1 MSTEAKRRRNQKKKQ
16 KQKQKKAAEKMQEQ
30 ASLES
35 TLGSPID
42 VSITE
47 QQQCREAECAE
58 DAEAVDAVAESESA
72 DGSRGGSVESSASTD
87 DAIGGGGVFS
97 ASSYVA
103 VGESAAV
110 STAVEVTAPLQ
121 DEVVSAA
128 NMETTEASVADSMP
142 HAEVGEESERVSTEP
157 EPAEDSEAATAS
169 AHTEPAIPDASA
181 AQMAKGNEAHPEAE
195 LPVEDEGASLFG
207 DNEHSPLPWDNDG
220 VDEQRI
226 DVSEPQAELPISD
239 TEPGQH
245 VSSSPIT
252 NTDQANLGEPLPWEE
267 DRAAEPEQNIE
278 CVEERTEDLIV
289 EAEHDQHTS
298 SPPLFGEDQATS
310 HSPLPWEEQ
319 EAAEPQQDIYRA
331 EEHKDSTLEGDAD
344 QNASAPEP
352 PAEAGSTLE
361 HSVPSGNTPE
371 DVQDSA
377 TPAKDSDLDTPAGVE
392 AAPVKGQVQDTTH
405 NAEVDAADSD
415 SLFAADNDGRD
426 FLAELSTG
434 PDASS
439 KKDADITPLDNIP
452 KVTLASTDAFAGPA
466 EAFEPGDL
474 FADEDIPEEL
484 PWVQEASPN
493 VDIPHELP
501 VSRSSAE
508 FSSSQGVKETPVTEA
523 RPPMFWDE
531 ESDSIE
537 ASNDQ
542 LAFTPVAQRGK
553 VTLPA
558 KKFSFL
564 DNDDDLLN
572 DDEEEEANADN
583 QPHNEQENSDD
594 DSFLDSDEEP
604 LVLPQKAGR
613 TMYTPSTQ
621 TLGQGR
627 SAYDGH
633 MSSSMS
639 ASPAVAAVT
648 GQHQFMPTPPVPEK
662 PKVSKYAL
670 PKQPEPHSQTKK
682 GYYAPNLGGVGLEP
696 TDKPPVRSVNVES
709 VKKLEEE
716 KKKSDAY
723 DFPLELVK
731 SKPKPAKPVP
741 VPSIPSVVAA
751 TQPASRSFSP
761 NDAQTVF
768 SPEKTNIPPLK
779 PTVPVAKNP
788 YQPNFDGNYMSP
800 VDAVNSRTSSVH
812 QNPYAPPPVNVESQ
826 ASSDKPYMPYE
837 GAASASQYQHPFP
850 PQQLS
855 TYGGTNAPKPPLN
868 SYNLAAA
875 QMDSPKERRPVA
887 YGNTSRTRT
896 ISNASVGSSG
906 SYNSHQAPAVP
917 TIVPPRFAF
926 PPPQA
931 HMSPTIPV
939 LQTVGIAAAPPAVSS
954 PGTQRRTHARSHS
967 SVYAPANAPHASKY
981 APTVHPSVQQ
991 KYPSAAGPSK
1001 RSLAGNGIPDGVP
1014 PNRVLPPT
1022 IQEVPVDGH
1031 ALSFRQFPLFNWS
1044 QPSKIVYALPLP
1056 IDTGNYMLGKPST
1069 VSGIHVRNSES
1080 ILVPNVVLK
1089 DFPGPLVKGKTR
1101 TKDLEKWLE
1110 LSIAYQRESTPGK
1123 DLTLWHVLKHKLSNS
1138 GSLKELSKILYDSEQ
1153 LIPYMGQMQSHGRPT
1168 LMSHKLDPNSQ
1179 MQILAH
1185 LQVGSP
1191 GAALDLALAQKD
1203 YALALVL
1210 SSLIGKDKWSEVVDT
1225 YLREEFCVSAG
1236 NNQFSVYL
1244 LALIFQVFVGNS
1256 NRVLQE
1262 LITNPLKSDWA
1273 IQDWNIILAAVL
1285 NNIPKDVDPR
1295 QLPPVV
1301 MEFLVGFGVF
1311 LAQNGKLTAAAV
1323 CFVIANVPLSQNEL
1337 LPNSGVKFGCLGS
1350 INSLDAIL
1358 LSEVYEFYYTTAN
1371 DNCPFFAS
1379 LLLMKTV
1386 HASALLDYG
1395 LPTTVP
1401 KYLDVITG
1409 LLRNAPKNSA
1419 IAVSLTHQLESINL
1433 RLSGVTTAWIGKPT
1447 LSSVWGQLDKS
1458 FNKFIGGDADDFSK
1472 QPEKTVF
1479 DSFTPGASRNASMVD
1494 LNHGVTPMRPAAIK
1508 NSGVNRSHT
1517 DLPVSNK
1524 GGYAPLNVTGS
1535 NLLSVSRSNTHL
1547 HGAEHG
1553 SSMSNLHGDPQ
1564 HVSHKTN
1571 YTPHRASNLIS
1582 PKYPEEPQNS
1592 YLPNQQSNLP
1602 SPANG
1607 HSRNPSIPSVATP
1620 PPIFSAPP
1628 KRARGKYAAGASS
1641 AVSVDQLYSDAGHAN
1656 TPPKVKSVP
1665 TCPEIA
1671 ETPAALA
1678 TRQANDSMTDF
1689 FAPPSIQGGLQ
1700 QDRRPSA
1707 YSVSSQGM
1715 LPSSRRSS
1723 NISDVMPPPK
1733 KSGSG
1738 KPYRKTTVNYTPVDV
1753 GSSSLPPPSVSPSQ
1767 STGDTTTEVKRARN
1781 SGHASN
1787 SSATEVAD
1795 VTVLHKSPE
1804 SVSASDYSFP
1814 DESAQSL
1821 EESAEEGRDPLN
1833 TFSGV
1838 TDTEVP
1844 VDQKDGGRGS
1854 QNTLTKAASY
1864 GIAPHEQ
1871 EETEPLTETS
1881 ATEGPRVQVEVQV
1894 TPPEDFAHIQS
1905 RVVSPE
1911 KTASPTREDGADA
1924 TDLSPDRDERQ
1935 PYAGLGVSYSSSTGG
1950 PRPFASHQYL
1960 PRAPA
1965 VPAYSPIEENA
1976 AEESRNDNQDPT
1988 EAPGKQEH
1996 AGLKRTVSG
2005 PVIGSEKLMS
2015 PALAHPIPRTSRF
2028 EPIKEIIQNDED
2040 SFRKD
2045 RVPVIRASSNPNF
2058 NPYTPVASE
2067 QYYDDVVEDESDE
2080 SEEESERK
2088 RQEKE
2093 KEEERKREAAEK
2105 EKRKAEGS
2113 SSSRWFG
2120 WLKKDTNEKKPI
2132 KAKLGQKN
2140 NFYYDEKLKR
2150 WVNKDA
2156 TEEEKLKVS
2165 TPPPPPPVVKRK
2177 MNTTPEIKPR
2187 SGSVV
2192 GGPAIRTQG
2201 AVAPANPQD
2210 LQPGQP
2216 IAAASSALPTQTS
2229 PVKPRDPAINLTGK
2243 KANGLDDLISLTAGP
2258 SNAVSRRKKKP
2269 GRGYVN
2275 VLNNL

>member
-42 VSITE
+42 VSIFE
-47 QQQCREAECAE
+47 QQQYGGAE
-58 DAEAVDAVAESESA
+58 DAEAAGAAAARESA
-72 DGSRGGSVESSASTD
+72 DESRGASVESSGSTD
-87 DAIGGGGVFS
+87 NAIGDDRAGS
-97 ASSYVA
+97 APSPYVA
-103 VGESAAV
+103 VGDSAAV
-110 STAVEVTAPLQ
+110 STAVEVSAPLQ
-121 DEVVSAA
+121 DEAFSAVDVEA
-128 NMETTEASVADSMP
+128 TESPASALPAASV
-142 HAEVGEESERVSTEP
+142 EESEHVSIAT
-157 EPAEDSEAATAS
+157 PAEPSAAPVAPEAAAS
-169 AHTEPAIPDASA
+169 EENVV
-181 AQMAKGNEAHPEAE
+181 QMAGENGTNPEADV
-195 LPVEDEGASLFG
+195 PIEDESNFLFG
-207 DNEHSPLPWDNDG
+207 DSPHSPLPWDDG
-220 VDEQRI
+220 GASDPEQRP
-226 DVSEPQAELPISD
+226 EMTEERPELP
-239 TEPGQH
+239 TFEEERTQH
-245 VSSSPIT
+245 TSLLPSTSNEHKTPQEALSS
-252 NTDQANLGEPLPWEE
+252 EE
-267 DRAAEPEQNIE
+267 DQAAEPEQNIGVCDGHAE
-278 CVEERTEDLIV
+278 DSTVDVEWE
-289 EAEHDQHTS
+289 QHTS
-298 SPPLFGEDQATS
+298 SSELFGEEHDTP

-319 EAAEPQQDIYRA
+319 EAAAPEENRSRM
-331 EEHKDSTLEGDAD
+331 EEHKESISGDERDQDVPITEDSAKTGSL
-344 QNASAPEP
+344 PED
-352 PAEAGSTLE
+352 T
-361 HSVPSGNTPE
+361 VPGENTPGDIPE
-371 DVQDSA
+371 TATSAKNVDFDSA
-377 TPAKDSDLDTPAGVE
+377 NGTGNVPVE
-392 AAPVKGQVQDTTH
+392 SQAHSTTH
-405 NAEVDAADSD
+405 TPEEYAADSN
-415 SLFAADNDGRD
+415 SLFALEDDGGD
-426 FLAELSTG
+426 FLAELSNGHDVSSQSAADMLPIDDNVPRTTFDG
-434 PDASS
+434 ADA
-439 KKDADITPLDNIP
+439 L
-452 KVTLASTDAFAGPA
+452 AGPA
-466 EAFEPGDL
+466 ETYEPGDL
-474 FADEDIPEEL
+474 FADEDTAEEP
-484 PWVQEASPN
+484 PWAQNTNPN
-493 VDIPHELP
+493 VDTSQQLP

-508 FSSSQGVKETPVTEA
+508 LSSSQAAKETPGIEVP
-523 RPPMFWDE
+523 PPMFWDE

-553 VTLPA
+553 VTLPD

-572 DDEEEEANADN
+572 DDEEEEANAGD
-583 QPHNEQENSDD
+583 QPENDQENCDD

-604 LVLPQKAGR
+604 PLLPPKAGK
-613 TMYTPSTQ
+613 TTYTPSTQ
-621 TLGQGR
+621 VLGQDR
-627 SAYDGH
+627 SSYDAH
-633 MSSSMS
+633 NLSSSM
-639 ASPAVAAVT
+639 AVSPAVAAVT
-648 GQHQFMPTPPVPEK
+648 GQQQFLPGPPVPEK
-662 PKVSKYAL
+662 PKVGKYAL
-670 PKQPEPHSQTKK
+670 PKQPNPPPQTNK
-682 GYYAPNLGGVGLEP
+682 GYYAPTLGGVGLEA
-696 TDKPPVRSVNVES
+696 TDKPPVLSVNDES
-709 VKKLEEE
+709 VRRLEEE

-741 VPSIPSVVAA
+741 VPSIPSIVTAS
-751 TQPASRSFSP
+751 QPASRSFSP
-761 NDAQTVF
+761 SDAQPVF
-768 SPEKTNIPPLK
+768 SPEKAGITPLK
-779 PTVPVAKNP
+779 PTVPPVKNP
-788 YQPNFDGNYMSP
+788 YQPNFDGNYLSL
-800 VDAVNSRTSSVH
+800 VDAVNSRTSSVQ
-812 QNPYAPPPVNVESQ
+812 QNPYAPPPVNVGPQVTSE
-826 ASSDKPYMPYE
+826 KPYAAYE
-837 GAASASQYQHPFP
+837 GAASGSQSQHPFP
-850 PQQLS
+850 PQPLGA
-855 TYGGTNAPKPPLN
+855 YGTNAPKPPLN

-875 QMDSPKERRPVA
+875 QMDSPKERRPAA
-887 YGNTSRTRT
+887 YVNTSRTRA

-906 SYNSHQAPAVP
+906 SYNSHQLPAGP
-917 TIVPPRFAF
+917 TVVPPRFAF

-931 HMSPTIPV
+931 HISPTIPA
-939 LQTVGIAAAPPAVSS
+939 LQTVGIAGAPPAVSS

-991 KYPSAAGPSK
+991 KYPSVAGPSK
-1001 RSLAGNGIPDGVP
+1001 RSLAGNGVPDGVS
-1014 PNRVLPPT
+1014 NRVLPPT

-1031 ALSFRQFPLFNWS
+1031 ALNFRQFPLFNWS
-1044 QPSKIVYALPLP
+1044 QTSKIVYGLSLP
-1056 IDTGNYMLGKPST
+1056 IDTGNYMLGKPFP

-1080 ILVPNVVLK
+1080 ILVPNVILK
-1089 DFPGPLVKGKTR
+1089 DFPGPLIKGKTR

-1110 LSIAYQRESTPGK
+1110 LSIAYQRESLPGR
-1123 DLTLWHVLKHKLSNS
+1123 DLTLWYVLKHKLSTS
-1138 GSLKELSKILYDSEQ
+1138 GSLRELSKILYDSDQ
-1153 LIPYMGQMQSHGRPT
+1153 LIPYMGQMHSHGRPT
-1168 LMSHKLDPNSQ
+1168 LLSHKLDPNSQ

-1225 YLREEFCVSAG
+1225 YLREEFSVSAG

-1262 LITNPLKSDWA
+1262 LTANPLKRDWA

-1311 LAQNGKLTAAAV
+1311 LVQSGKLAAGAV

-1337 LPNSGVKFGCLGS
+1337 LPHSGVKFECLGS
-1350 INSLDAIL
+1350 INSLDAVL
-1358 LSEVYEFYYTTAN
+1358 LSEVYEYYYTTIN

-1479 DSFTPGASRNASMVD
+1479 DSFTPSASRNASMVD
-1494 LNHGVTPMRPAAIK
+1494 LNHGVTPMRPSAIK

-1524 GGYAPLNVTGS
+1524 GGYAPLNAPGS
-1535 NLLSVSRSNTHL
+1535 NVFSVSRSNNHP
-1547 HGAEHG
+1547 HGTEHG
-1553 SSMSNLHGDPQ
+1553 NSMSNLHGDSQ
-1564 HVSHKTN
+1564 HLTHKTN

-1592 YLPNQQSNLP
+1592 HLPNQQSNLP

-1628 KRARGKYAAGASS
+1628 KRARGKYAATASG
-1641 AVSVDQLYSDAGHAN
+1641 AVSVDQLYSDAGHSN
-1656 TPPKVKSVP
+1656 TPTKVKSVP

-1678 TRQANDSMTDF
+1678 TRQATDSMTDF
-1689 FAPPSIQGGLQ
+1689 FAPPLLQAGLQ
-1700 QDRRPSA
+1700 QDRRSSA
-1707 YSVSSQGM
+1707 YSASSQGI

-1723 NISDVMPPPK
+1723 NISDVMLPPK

-1738 KPYRKTTVNYTPVDV
+1738 KPYRKTTVNYTPIDMEA
-1753 GSSSLPPPSVSPSQ
+1753 SSLAPSSVSLSQ

-1781 SGHASN
+1781 SGEASN

-1795 VTVLHKSPE
+1795 STVLHKSPE
-1804 SVSASDYSFP
+1804 SVDTSEYSFP
-1814 DESAQSL
+1814 DESVQSW
-1821 EESAEEGRDPLN
+1821 EENAEDDQDPLHTVSAISN
-1833 TFSGV
+1833 
-1838 TDTEVP
+1838 TEVP
-1844 VDQKDGGRGS
+1844 VDKRDGERGS
-1854 QNTLTKAASY
+1854 QNTLTKAAPYSDL
-1864 GIAPHEQ
+1864 APYEHEGNAPS
-1871 EETEPLTETS
+1871 TESPAIKGS
-1881 ATEGPRVQVEVQV
+1881 RVQVQVQV

-1905 RVVSPE
+1905 QVVSPE
-1911 KTASPTREDGADA
+1911 KEASPTVEKGANA
-1924 TDLSPDRDERQ
+1924 NESSPDLHERQ
-1935 PYAGLGVSYSSSTGG
+1935 PYAGLGVSYNPNTGG

-1976 AEESRNDNQDPT
+1976 AEEGRTDNQT
-1988 EAPGKQEH
+1988 KAVEKQEH
-1996 AGLKRTVSG
+1996 AVLKRTVSG

-2040 SFRKD
+2040 TFRKD
-2045 RVPVIRASSNPNF
+2045 KVPVIRASSNPNF

-2067 QYYDDVVEDESDE
+2067 QYYDDVVEDESDD

-2105 EKRKAEGS
+2105 EKRKNEGGG
-2113 SSSRWFG
+2113 SSRWFG

-2156 TEEEKLKVS
+2156 TEEEKQKVS

-2201 AVAPANPQD
+2201 AVAPVNPQD
-2210 LQPGQP
+2210 PQPCQAVVG
-2216 IAAASSALPTQTS
+2216 ASSALQKQAS
-2229 PVKPRDPAINLTGK
+2229 PVKPRDPAINLTSK